1 MLRRVVPYLAYG
13 FMTFVGWTNSLR
25 WRGLAWKNLLRGR
38 NQRFIYAL
46 WHERQVYFT
55 WTHRD
60 DNAAVL
66 VSLSKDG
73 DIIAKVMDLSRI
85 TSPRGSSSRGASAAL
100 RTMIKLVED
109 GLDIG
114 LTPDGPKGPR
124 RTIKPGGIFL
134 AQKLGIPLLPIANA
148 LSRKKIFPRSWDQ
161 FQVPLPF
168 GRSVVHHGRP
178 IWVGPEDDLQAKAAE
193 LQAEMNRITDEADR
207 EIARPS
213 PGGWLRA
220 AVLAVANLAAP
231 LAGLAMAMKFLVSS
245 RRGLLRGLPAE
256 LGERLGYYPA
266 EDLAELAGRPLV
278 WIHAASAGEV
288 AAATPLIEKIGCL
301 PGSPALVMTTTTA
314 AGRQRARA
322 IPGIDRAYLAPI
334 DARGPVLRALKAFK
348 PYLLLVAETELWP
361 SLFDMAERAGVP
373 VAVVNGRISDRSF
386 KTYRLFRGLTAPFLR
401 RLQAFAVQ
409 SPRDAERF
417 KTLGAGADAVF
428 ITGNMKHDRPQAP
441 ADAAAARAAVARLGW
456 TDFPLFVA
464 GSTHA
469 GIEED
474 AVLDA
479 FMAARR
485 QTPSLRLVIAPRHP
499 ERAAGLE
506 ESLRARGISFV
517 RWTTPDFSGEPPSA
531 LIVNVMG
538 VLPSL
543 YPLARVSF
551 VGGTLAQVG
560 GHNLLEPASGG
571 SPVLFGP
578 HFNAARESAEAL
590 LSAGGGRRVED
601 PAGLA
606 AALTQLLGDPA
617 GAAQAGGRARA
628 AAAGMAGAAERTMA
642 ALAPLLEPPRI
653 R

>member
-1 MLRRVVPYLAYG
+1 MLRRVVAYLAYG

-124 RTIKPGGIFL
+124 RTIKPGGVFL

-178 IWVGPEDDLQAKAAE
+178 IWVGPEDSLEDKAAE
-193 LQAEMNRITDEADR
+193 LQAEMNRITDEADA
-207 EIARPS
+207 EIARPQ
-213 PGGWLRA
+213 PGGWIRA
-220 AVLAVANLAAP
+220 AVLAAANLAAP
-231 LAGLAMAMKFLVSS
+231 FAGIGMALKFLASS
-245 RRGLLRGLPAE
+245 RRGLLRELPAE

-266 EDLAELAGRPLV
+266 EDLRELAGRPLV
-278 WIHAASAGEV
+278 WVHAASAGEV
-288 AAATPLIEKIGCL
+288 AAAAPLIERIKCL

-314 AGRQRARA
+314 AGRERARA
-322 IPGIDRAYLAPI
+322 VPGVDLAFLAPI
-334 DARGPVLRALKAFK
+334 DARGPVRRALKAFQ

-361 SLFDMAERAGVP
+361 NLFDQAERFGVP

-386 KTYRLFRGLTAPFLR
+386 KTYRLFSWLTAPFLS

-409 SPRDAERF
+409 TPRDAERF
-417 KTLGAGADAVF
+417 KTLGAQPPAVRVA
-428 ITGNMKHDRPQAP
+428 GNMKHDRPQAP
-441 ADAAAARAAVARLGW
+441 ADGAAARAAVGRLGW
-456 TDFPLFVA
+456 TDFPIFVA

-469 GIEED
+469 GVEED

-479 FMAARR
+479 YLAARAAN
-485 QTPSLRLVIAPRHP
+485 PDLRLIVAPRHP

-506 ESLRARGISFV
+506 GSLRARGISFV
-517 RWTTPDFSGEPPSA
+517 RWTTPDFSGDPPSA
-531 LIVNVMG
+531 LVVNLMG

-551 VGGTLAQVG
+551 VGGTLARVG
-560 GHNLLEPASGG
+560 GHNLLEPALGG

-578 HFNAARESAEAL
+578 HFSAARESAEAL
-590 LSAGGGRRVED
+590 LSSGGGRRVENS
-601 PAGLA
+601 ASLA
-606 AALTQLLGDPA
+606 AALTDLLSDP
-617 GAAQAGGRARA
+617 A
-628 AAAGMAGAAERTMA
+628 AAAETGRSARHAAAGLAGAAERTIV
-642 ALAPLLEPPRI
+642 ALGSLLEPPRI